1 MRFALLFSAL
11 LAIDWNADLDTLQRE
26 LPKLHANAFHATS
39 KESLD
44 ASIAKRFKLGESS
57 SLQFRSEFFNLL
69 NRVNFAAPVQQISN
83 PLFGTSTSQLLINN
97 TQSRQVQFGLKLE
110 F

>member
-1 MRFALLFSAL
+1 M
-11 LAIDWNADLDTLQRE
+11 
-26 LPKLHANAFHATS
+26 
-39 KESLD
+39 D
-44 ASIAKRFKLGESS
+44 ASIAKRFMLGESS

-69 NRVNFAAPVQQISN
+69 NRVNFASPVQQISN